1 MSTSSSGKEIMGWI
15 ISLFYKNNFQ
25 GFGPQADRE
34 MLNENVSSLY
44 FYSMICGGIVSLIL
58 IFLISIIL
66 FFKSI
71 KKIFIENIF
80 KSNQMFVCFS
90 LLIIGFLYLRSI
102 VEIAFGLFGI
112 DMILF
117 FITFNILRNSKSY

>member
-1 MSTSSSGKEIMGWI
+1 MKM
-15 ISLFYKNNFQ
+15 FQ
-25 GFGPQADRE
+25 VYTFIQC
-34 MLNENVSSLY
+34 
-44 FYSMICGGIVSLIL
+44 CGGIVSLIS
-58 IFLISIIL
+58 IILISIIL

-71 KKIFIENIF
+71 KMIFIKYF

-117 FITFNILRNSKSY
+117 FITINILRNSKSY